1 MSQPHTIRLNGPWEM
16 IAGLPDE
23 PERVHLPK
31 GWPQVVAAAQE
42 GPVVL
47 QRWFHRPTGI
57 DDGSRVDLVL
67 ADLPFSGS
75 VSVNETSLG
84 RFTPHAKHD
93 LRIEADLTTRC
104 CLTISADRPGE
115 LAAKIPTPQVSL
127 AIHPPG

>member
-1 MSQPHTIRLNGPWEM
+1 MPNPHTIRLNGPWEM

-31 GWPQVVAAAQE
+31 AWPQVVAAAQA

-67 ADLPFSGS
+67 ADLPFAGS
-75 VSVNETSLG
+75 VSVNEMSLG
-84 RFTPHAKHD
+84 RFTPHEQHD
-93 LRIEADLTTRC
+93 LSIEAHLTTRC
-104 CLTISADRPGE
+104 CLTISADQPGE
-115 LAAKIPTPQVSL
+115 LDAKIPTPQISL